1 MFQGFG
7 FVTFALGSDA
17 DRARNALNGAVVEGR
32 TIEVRR
38 ISKYERKDIDYISV
52 IATNFFTANVTRRL
66 TQKKPSKCDDKKV
79 EFILCIVINCDK
91 GEID

>member
-52 IATNFFTANVTRRL
+52 IATNFCTANVMRRL
-66 TQKKPSKCDDKKV
+66 TPSKCDNKKV
-79 EFILCIVINCDK
+79 ELILCIVINCDK
-91 GEID
+91 GEIY